1 MRLAPDPENA
11 AEILPLLTYTRAAI
25 DEALRLYPPAFVIVR
40 RALGEDAAGGIPV
53 PKESLVVIAPWV
65 LHRHRR
71 FWAAP
76 QRFDPSRFLPGA
88 PPPLRFAYMPF
99 GAGPRTCV
107 GAPFALTELV
117 LVVATLVRA
126 FRIELAPH
134 RPVSPVGLVT
144 IQPDPP
150 PPFVLRP
157 R

>member
-1 MRLAPDPENA
+1 VFRSA
-11 AEILPLLTYTRAAI
+11 AT
-25 DEALRLYPPAFVIVR
+25 VIVR
-40 RALGEDAAGGIPV
+40 RALGEDAAGG
-53 PKESLVVIAPWV
+53 L
-65 LHRHRR
+65 
-71 FWAAP
+71 AP

-88 PPPLRFAYMPF
+88 PPPARFAYMPF

-150 PPFVLRP
+150 PLFVLRP